1 MTDPFYVG
9 IRDPT
14 AVRKELL
21 MGARDALTSLKR
33 YEVQR
38 EIRRAKVE
46 TLFELRTVMEELM
59 VLNRKLR
66 QALPKTTIK
75 AEVVRP
81 QPKKPTHPPQHHK
94 TATPNKKAEAVPPKQ
109 KDQLETLQDA
119 MSRVEEQLRDL
130 ESH

>member
-1 MTDPFYVG
+1 M
-9 IRDPT
+9 
-14 AVRKELL
+14 RKELL
-21 MGARDALTSLKR
+21 MGARDVLTSLKR

-46 TLFELRTVMEELM
+46 SLFELRTVMEELM

-81 QPKKPTHPPQHHK
+81 QPKKPSAPHPAHK
-94 TATPNKKAEAVPPKQ
+94 GAAPKKKEEAAPPKQ

-119 MSRVEEQLRDL
+119 MARVEEQLRDL